1 MRKFQICLI
10 YFLIVLLVF
19 LIYLRVQLAYPG
31 AEHMEPVDAEA
42 SEPWELPHYAYANEK
57 MEAGWRAALNN
68 FDIWAT
74 NDTKSHVQTIIYGG
88 ARTIY
93 RATDF
98 AVNGYCGCS
107 ICAGSYSEN
116 RPTDGLGNELIY
128 GASGR
133 LLKSGYSVAVD
144 PRIIPHNSTVFL
156 GSRTLIAEDSGPTGH
171 QINIY
176 WATHDL
182 ALQEPDHNI
191 SHGVMVWWTN
201 DIFQIKEVEYISNKM
216 ANGEFFDL
224 TAAGKTINDIYE
236 GDSNE
241 SE

>member
-1 MRKFQICLI
+1 MRKLQIILI
-10 YFLIVLLVF
+10 YVLVVILAILVW
-19 LIYLRVQLAYPG
+19 LRIDMDREKKETL
-31 AEHMEPVDAEA
+31 EPIDEEA

-57 MEAGWRAALNN
+57 MSAGWRIALNN

-74 NDTKSHVQTIIYGG
+74 NDSEKHVQTIIYGG
-88 ARTIY
+88 TRTIY

-144 PRIIPHNSTVFL
+144 PRIIPHKSTVFL
-156 GSRTLIAEDSGPTGH
+156 GSRTLVAEDSGPTGH
-171 QINIY
+171 QINVY

-182 ALQEPDHNI
+182 ALQEPDHNT
-191 SHGVMVWWTN
+191 SHGAMVWWTN
-201 DIFQIKEVEYISNKM
+201 DIFRMEEVEYIADKM
-216 ANGEFFDL
+216 SNGEFFDL
-224 TAAGKTINDIYE
+224 TAAGKTIDDIYE